1 MLERVAGGAAQ
12 KELPLLLLLML
23 LMMLMLLIA
32 LKLNFLRV
40 PKRRH
45 TGGASYP

>member
-23 LMMLMLLIA
+23 LMMLMLLIV
-32 LKLNFLRV
+32 LILNFPRA
-40 PKRRH
+40 PERRH
-45 TGGASYP
+45 TSDASYP